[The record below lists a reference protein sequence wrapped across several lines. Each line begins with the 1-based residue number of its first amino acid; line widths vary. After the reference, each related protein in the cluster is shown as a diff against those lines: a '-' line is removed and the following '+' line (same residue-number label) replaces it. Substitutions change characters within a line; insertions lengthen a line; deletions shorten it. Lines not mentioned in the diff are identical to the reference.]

1 MEFIPCRNSRRN
13 EELLQLMVGYRFL
26 EVLPVVTI
34 YSLTIQKMQN
44 LLLLARL
51 EAIKF
56 DYNIHSG
63 PDDLS

>member
-34 YSLTIQKMQN
+34 YSLTIQKMQK
-44 LLLLARL
+44 LAS
-51 EAIKF
+51 F
-56 DYNIHSG
+56 SQT
-63 PDDLS
+63 